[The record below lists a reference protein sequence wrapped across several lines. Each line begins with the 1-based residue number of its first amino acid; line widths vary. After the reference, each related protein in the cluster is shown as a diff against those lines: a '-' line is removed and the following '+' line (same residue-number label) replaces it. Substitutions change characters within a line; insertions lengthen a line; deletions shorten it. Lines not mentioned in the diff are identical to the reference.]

1 MPFLCAHIIRVQLFI
16 SPAMK
21 NLILLLAVLVYSSP
35 SQSQVN
41 LNLRVRIKNTLEIDK
56 YESLD
61 NGFKVQMLKMAP
73 GSWRIQNEAA
83 AELLKSETIVA
94 VDLVYSDYP
103 EGEDFTELNKR
114 RLIELYGALPDAFN
128 RQVVTWR
135 VVKQTGV
142 KKTGGINNYFHG
154 FVIYF
159 RPMPSNY
166 AENKLIED
174 IVEGRVA
181 PEDSTLLKVFERNE
195 SWKDMLVVCDVT
207 GSMSPYTAQLL
218 LWIKA
223 NQKLRSMKNI
233 VFFNDNDEKSTNQTV
248 VQDTTG
254 MWAVSSGNYKKVMES
269 AVKAMKEGE
278 HMENNLEAVCKAIQE
293 FPEGKG
299 KILMIADNW
308 EDPCDMHL
316 LKYLQSQN
324 VPIRIILCGVNSS
337 INLKYLEIARATGG
351 SIHTMEDDLTNLAS
365 MKDGTKFKIGGV
377 RIMLSKGTFYQIN

>member
-1 MPFLCAHIIRVQLFI
+1 
-16 SPAMK
+16 MK
-21 NLILLLAVLVYSSP
+21 NLILLLAVLLFSSF

-41 LNLRVRIKNTLEIDK
+41 LNLRVRIKDTLEIDK
-56 YESLD
+56 YKSQD
-61 NGFKVQMLKMAP
+61 NGFKVQLLKMAP
-73 GSWRIQNEAA
+73 GSWRIKNEAA

-154 FVIYF
+154 FAVYF
-159 RPMPSNY
+159 RPIPSNT

-174 IVEGRVA
+174 IVAGKVK
-181 PEDSTLLKVFERNE
+181 PEDSTLLKVFERHNE
-195 SWKDMLVVCDVT
+195 WKDMLVVCDVT

-233 VFFNDNDEKSTNQTV
+233 VFFNDDDEKSTAQTSV
-248 VQDTTG
+248 KDPSG
-254 MWAVSSGNYKKVMES
+254 MWPVSSGNYKKVMEV
-269 AVKAMKEGE
+269 ALEAMQKGQ
-278 HMENNLEAVCKAIQE
+278 HIENNLEAVCRAIVE
-293 FPEGKG
+293 FPEDKG
-299 KILMIADNW
+299 KVLMIADNW

-316 LKYLQSQN
+316 VKYLQAQKI
-324 VPIRIILCGVNSS
+324 PIRIIVCGVNSS
-337 INLKYLEIARATGG
+337 FNIKYLEIAKATGG
-351 SIHTMEDDLTNLAS
+351 TVHTMEQDLTNLAS

-377 RIMLSKGTFYQIN
+377 KILLSKGKFYQIN